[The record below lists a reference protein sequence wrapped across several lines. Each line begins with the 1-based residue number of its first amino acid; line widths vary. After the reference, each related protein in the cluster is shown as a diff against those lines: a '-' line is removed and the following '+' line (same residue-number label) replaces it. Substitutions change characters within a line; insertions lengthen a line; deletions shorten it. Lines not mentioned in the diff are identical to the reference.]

1 MMQKGPHISLPPEHI
16 VSRVLGLTPGEFAAW
31 PEAVRDLALALA
43 QEMFLVRYNPFID
56 PRQVVESVKAK
67 FRREKP
73 SLSREYG
80 AVISKAIKRFWK
92 EFEDDQR
99 FKKELSRRLLT
110 MLDADSVDARPST
123 LVESSTDSTDLRM
136 NLPLLVVTPKSTEQI
151 QAIVKLAN
159 EMDFVIVPRG
169 GGSGLTGGAIP
180 AHQRS
185 VILSLAKCKEIIE
198 IDAEQR
204 TLCTQAGVITLQAI
218 QAAAKKGLLFTVD
231 PASKAAS
238 SIGGNISENSG
249 GPFAFEYGTTL
260 DNILSY
266 RMVTPVGEVIEVRR
280 VEHPRHKIMSDET
293 AVFEVR
299 TEDGRLKETISLP
312 GDQIRGANLGKD
324 VTNKYLG
331 GLPGVQ
337 KEGVDGVITDACF
350 ICYPMLAHARVIV
363 LEFFGRSMHHAME
376 VVTELVALRGRIR
389 DEGDLVKMS
398 ALEEF
403 GIKYVQAIEYV
414 KKSTR
419 YEGDPISV
427 LILELNSDH
436 PEALDKAVAEIAGV
450 VDRRD
455 NMDVF
460 IARDEKEAEHFW
472 EDRHK
477 LSAISKRTS
486 GFKINEDVVIP
497 IEMIPTFADFLE
509 GLNLIYLAKA
519 YRKALGEVGRLEAV
533 PMDDEF
539 IAMERGFCQRIL
551 KKETTA
557 VELNDQEL
565 EVQISFF
572 FRDLAS
578 RYPEAAEK
586 IAEIHQNMLKTRVV
600 VANHMHAGDGNC
612 HVNIPV
618 NSNDPEMLHQAEEA
632 AATVMAQVLEFKG
645 QVSGEH
651 GIGITKIGFISDE
664 KIAAL
669 KKYKKEVDPN
679 NILNTGKLTQ
689 RALPVTPYTFSFN
702 RLIQDIRQ
710 SGLPEKERLIRLLQS
725 IQVCTRCGKCKQ
737 VCAMF
742 QPQRSLIY
750 HPRNKFITLG
760 ALVEAIY
767 YTQVNKGE
775 PDRALLDELRRL
787 MEHCTAC
794 GKCTATCPVKIDTP
808 NVVLSLRAFLDDKH
822 AGGHPIKH
830 AVLGW
835 LSSAPARRVPK
846 AARLAAIGGAAQSQ
860 LVRLVPPSWR
870 RKIDNPLFSGPT
882 PQMGIGNLLQALHM
896 DRGPFFIPAGAAL
909 PKTPLE
915 KPEEGLPTVLYFP
928 GCGASLFYRSIG
940 LAGVLLLLEAGYAVV
955 LPREHLCCGYPLLV
969 SGCEEAFA
977 TNQARNIYAI
987 KKLLEEAATEG
998 LHVTHLLTSCGSC
1011 RDGLSRYQLDAMLPR
1026 KLAHQDVTQFL
1037 LERIPPDRLPKTGG
1051 RQLLYHGA
1059 CHAEWTGIKGPKATE
1074 AYRQGLARLT
1084 GAQVAVSPGCCG
1096 ESGLGAMT
1104 SPDIYNRIRA
1114 KKQEQLGKD
1123 LTGYPAANPIIVG
1136 CPSCK
1141 VGISRSLLGMH
1152 DVHPVLHSLEYLAEQ
1167 LHGPRW
1173 SKLFRKTV
1181 AKAMPRAGGVRRVAA
1196 AAEK

>member
-16 VSRVLGLTPGEFAAW
+16 VSRVLGLPPGEFAAW

-56 PRQVVESVKAK
+56 PRQVIESVKAK
-67 FRREKP
+67 FRRERP
-73 SLSREYG
+73 SLSREYAG
-80 AVISKAIKRFWK
+80 VLSKAIKRFWK

-99 FKKELSRRLLT
+99 FKKELARRLSA

-136 NLPLLVVTPKSTEQI
+136 NLPLLVITPKTTAQI
-151 QAIVKLAN
+151 QAIVRLAN

-185 VILSLAKCKEIIE
+185 IILSMAKCKDILD
-198 IDAEQR
+198 IDAEKKI
-204 TLCTQAGVITLQAI
+204 LCCQAGVITLQAI

-266 RMVTPVGEVIEVRR
+266 KMVTPTGDLIEVRR
-280 VEHPRHKIMSDET
+280 VDHPRHKILPEET
-293 AVFEVR
+293 AVFEILGENGQVR
-299 TEDGRLKETISLP
+299 ETISLP
-312 GDQIRGANLGKD
+312 GDQIRGENLGKD

-337 KEGVDGVITDACF
+337 KEGVDGIITEACF
-350 ICYPMLAHARVIV
+350 ICYDILKESRVIV

-389 DEGDLVKMS
+389 EEGDLVKMS

-403 GIKYVQAIEYV
+403 GIKYVQAIEYQ
-414 KKSTR
+414 KKSAT

-427 LILELNSDH
+427 LIVELNSNDAG
-436 PEALDKAVAEIAGV
+436 ALDKATAEIASM

-460 IARDEKEAEHFW
+460 IAKDAKEAEHFW

-497 IEMIPTFADFLE
+497 TEVIPAFSDFLE

-519 YRKALGEVGRLEAV
+519 YRRALGEVGRLEGV
-533 PMDDEF
+533 LMDDEF

-551 KKETTA
+551 KKEITLA
-557 VELNDQEL
+557 ELNDQEL

-578 RYPEAAEK
+578 RYPAEAEK
-586 IAEIHQNMLKTRVV
+586 IAEIHQNMLKTRLI
-600 VANHMHAGDGNC
+600 VASHMHAGDGNC

-632 AATVMAQVLEFKG
+632 AATVMKQVLEFKG
-645 QVSGEH
+645 QISGEH
-651 GIGITKIGFISDE
+651 GIGITKIGFISDD

-679 NILNTGKLTQ
+679 NVLNTGKLTQ

-725 IQVCTRCGKCKQ
+725 IQTCTRCGKCKQ

-775 PDRALLDELRRL
+775 PDKSLLDELRRL

-808 NVVLSLRAFLDDKH
+808 GVVLSLRAFLEDKH

-835 LSSAPARRVPK
+835 LAGAPARRVPK
-846 AARLAAIGGAAQSQ
+846 AARLAAIGGTAQSQ
-860 LVRLVPPSWR
+860 LVRLIPPSWR
-870 RKIDNPLFSGPT
+870 RKIDNPLFSGPG
-882 PQMGIGNLLQALHM
+882 PQLGVNNLLQALQL
-896 DRGPFFIPAGAAL
+896 DRGPFFIPSGAAL
-909 PKTPLE
+909 PATPLE
-915 KPEEGLPTVLYFP
+915 KPEDGLPTVLYFP

-940 LAGVLLLLEAGYAVV
+940 LAGIMLLLEAGYAVV
-955 LPREHLCCGYPLLV
+955 VPREHLCCGYPLLV
-969 SGCEEAFA
+969 SGCEEAFT

-1011 RDGLSRYQLDAMLPR
+1011 RDGLSRYQLETMLNR
-1026 KLAHQDVTQFL
+1026 KLAHQDITQFL
-1037 LERIPPDRLPKTGG
+1037 LDRISPDKLPKTGAG
-1051 RQLLYHGA
+1051 QLLYHGA

-1096 ESGLGAMT
+1096 ESGMGALT
-1104 SPDIYNRIRA
+1104 SPDIYNRIRSR
-1114 KKQEQLGKD
+1114 KQEQLTKD
-1123 LTGYPAANPIIVG
+1123 LAAYPADRPIIVG

-1141 VGISRSLLGMH
+1141 VGITRSLLGLQ
-1152 DVHPVLHSLEYLAEQ
+1152 DGHPVLHSLEYLAER

-1173 SKLFRKTV
+1173 SKRFRKAV
-1181 AKAMPRAGGVRRVAA
+1181 AKAIPRAGGVRRVVAA
-1196 AAEK
+1196 DK